1 MDNTMT
7 TAVRLVGLALAT
19 VLATTAVLAAVQA
32 PALGTSAAAQAPVGT
47 DSPLPPRIAA
57 VAPGADVLLAD
68 PGILRG
74 QRIGLVTHQAGL
86 TADGR
91 LTASALA
98 GVPGMRLT
106 ALFAPE
112 HGIDG
117 TYDAGQRVPT
127 IPGRTPVYSLYGA
140 SFAPTRQMLARVD
153 ALVVDLQ
160 DVGVRAYTY
169 TSTMAYVMAA
179 AREAGKTVVV
189 LDRPNPMGGV
199 TVDGPVLEPQF
210 RSFLGLYP
218 IPYVFGM
225 TIGELARLYNRAFG
239 IGARLVVIPMRG
251 WTRRMTWTDTG
262 LPWQNPSPGI
272 TGPEVPFSYAAT
284 GPVDGTNLWNGVA
297 TDSRFQ
303 VVLAPWLDGPRL
315 AERLNARGLAGVR
328 FSPSAIPHPRTGR
341 VYHGVRLHITDPAR
355 FRPSTTMVH
364 ILAEIRT
371 LHGDQLVFRQPRRGP
386 YLFDQVWGTKTLRL
400 ALLGGQ
406 PAAAIVAGWQPAL
419 EQFKRL
425 REPFL
430 LYR

>member
-1 MDNTMT
+1 MK
-7 TAVRLVGLALAT
+7 AGASWAGLALIAL
-19 VLATTAVLAAVQA
+19 LATALGHQSAAIAQPAVTLA
-32 PALGTSAAAQAPVGT
+32 PAEAGPPA
-47 DSPLPPRIAA
+47 PPRSPA
-57 VAPGADVLLAD
+57 VAPGADVLLTD

-74 QRIGLVTHQAGL
+74 LRVGLVTHQAGL

-91 LTASALA
+91 LTAVALGSLPA
-98 GVPGMRLT
+98 VRVT

-112 HGIDG
+112 HGIEG
-117 TYDAGQRVPT
+117 TYDAGEKVPS

-140 SFAPTRQMLARVD
+140 TFGPTRQMLTRVD

-160 DVGVRAYTY
+160 DVGVRPYTY
-169 TSTMAYVMAA
+169 TSTMAYVMTA
-179 AREAGKTVVV
+179 AREAGKTVVI
-189 LDRPNPMGGV
+189 LDRPNPLGGM

-218 IPYVFGM
+218 VPYVFGM
-225 TIGELARLYNRAFG
+225 TIGELARLYNHAFG
-239 IGARLVVIPMRG
+239 IGARLVVVPMRG

-272 TGPEVPFSYAAT
+272 TGPDAPFYYAAT

-315 AERLNARGLAGVR
+315 AKRLNARGLEGVR
-328 FSPSAIPHPRTGR
+328 FSPSAIPHPRTG
-341 VYHGVRLHITDPAR
+341 VVWYGVRLHVTDPTR
-355 FRPSTTMVH
+355 FRPSTTIVYV
-364 ILAEIRT
+364 LAEIRA
-371 LHGDQLVFRQPRRGP
+371 LHGDQLVFKRPRRGA
-386 YLFDQVWGTKTLRL
+386 YLFDLVWGTKNLRL
-400 ALLGGQ
+400 ALERGA
-406 PAAAIVAGWQPAL
+406 PAATIVAGWQPAL
-419 EQFKRL
+419 ERFFRL

>member
-1 MDNTMT
+1 MDKTMR
-7 TAVRLVGLALAT
+7 ARIRAAGLALAA
-19 VLATTAVLAAVQA
+19 VLATTAALAAQTPVGPESPA
-32 PALGTSAAAQAPVGT
+32 PARGP
-47 DSPLPPRIAA
+47 A
-57 VAPGADVLLAD
+57 VTPGADVLLSD

-91 LTASALA
+91 LTATALA
-98 GVPGMRLT
+98 GAPGMRLT

-140 SFAPTRQMLARVD
+140 TFGPTRQMLARVD

-169 TSTMAYVMAA
+169 TSTLAYVMAA
-179 AREAGKTVVV
+179 ARDAGKTVVV
-189 LDRPNPMGGV
+189 LDRPNPLGGI
-199 TVDGPVLEPQF
+199 TTDGPVLEPQF

-225 TIGELARLYNRAFG
+225 TIGELAQLYNRAFG

-251 WTRRMTWTDTG
+251 WTRRMTWADTR

-272 TGPEVPFSYAAT
+272 TGPEAPFYYAAT

-297 TDSRFQ
+297 TESRFQ
-303 VVLAPWLDGPRL
+303 VVLAPWLDGLRL

-328 FSPSAIPHPRTGR
+328 FSPSALPHPRTGR
-341 VYHGVRLHITDPAR
+341 VYAGVRLHVTDPAR

-364 ILAEIRT
+364 VLAEIRA
-371 LHGDQLVFRQPRRGP
+371 LHGEQLVFRQPRQGP
-386 YLFDQVWGTKTLRL
+386 YLFDQVWGTKALRL
-400 ALLGGQ
+400 ALQEGK

-419 EQFKRL
+419 ERFKNL